1 MSRSPMKALRE
12 SRNRTQAKAV
22 AELNALAEHLAAEG
36 RVPKRP
42 TFTVRQMSK
51 WESETNPRPYPHPD
65 TRVVLELYFQRAAAE
80 LGLHPG
86 SEGEAFA
93 TSAVPVVTPIP
104 LIQQSPAAVPLLAG
118 GDQDP
123 PPWLA
128 QTTTDAASS
137 ADWKIAEDE
146 VELLREAADDMDAQ
160 DQQFGGNRLWRP
172 TRAHLLWVHHMIDRG
187 IYDEQLGQQLHSLA
201 GKFTTSL
208 GWFSYDAGLHTQAR
222 QYFSEALNAAML
234 TGDDV
239 LSSRTLSNMAR
250 QAVDLN
256 KGREAI
262 RFARLAQ
269 TTADMWSAPTRVTA
283 LLAIREAQGHA
294 RVGDAFNCESAIKRA
309 WKEWERGTDDR
320 DPDWTTFLNQAELVC
335 LEGMCRLDLGQ
346 TARAQKLLAQSE
358 KLQDVAHSRN
368 RGMCLGRLATAAIGA
383 GDIDHSVDATRKA
396 LGLIR
401 TAGMSSARAVQQL
414 KIVHDGLAPHHR
426 AGGVGDLLEEIRVV
440 VA

>member
-1 MSRSPMKALRE
+1 MRALRE
-12 SRNRTQAKAV
+12 SGNRTQAKAV
-22 AELNALAEHLAAEG
+22 DELNSLAERLAAEG
-36 RVPKRP
+36 RVSKRP

-51 WESETNPRPYPHPD
+51 WESETRPRPYPHPD
-65 TRVVLELYFQRAAAE
+65 TRVVLELYFQRSVEE
-80 LGLHPG
+80 LGLRPAAG
-86 SEGEAFA
+86 ADPSDV
-93 TSAVPVVTPIP
+93 SAVPVVSPVPLIEQSAAAIP
-104 LIQQSPAAVPLLAG
+104 LFAG

-128 QTTTDAASS
+128 QTTTDVASS

-187 IYDEQLGQQLHSLA
+187 IYDEQLGQQLHALA

-208 GWFSYDAGLHTQAR
+208 GWFSYDAGLHAQAR

-269 TTADMWSAPTRVTA
+269 THADMWSAPTRVTA
-283 LLAIREAQGHA
+283 LLTIREAQGHA
-294 RVGDAFNCESAIKRA
+294 RVGDVFNCESAIKRA

-358 KLQDVAHSRN
+358 RLQDVAHSRN
-368 RGMCLGRLATAAIGA
+368 RGMCLGRLAAAAIGA
-383 GDIDHSVDATRKA
+383 GDIDHSAISTRKA
-396 LGLIR
+396 MGLIR

-414 KIVHDGLAPHHR
+414 KIVHDGLTPHHR
-426 AGGVGDLLEEIRVV
+426 ARGVRDLLEEIRAV

>member
-1 MSRSPMKALRE
+1 MSRSPMKLIRE
-12 SRNRTQAKAV
+12 SRNRTQEHAV
-22 AELNALAEHLAAEG
+22 VELTALAGQLAAQG
-36 RVPKRP
+36 RIAKRP

-51 WESETNPRPYPHPD
+51 WESETKPRPYPHPD
-65 TRVVLELYFQRAAAE
+65 TRVVLEVYFQRSVEE
-80 LGLHPG
+80 LGLRPEASGASVAG
-86 SEGEAFA
+86 SD
-93 TSAVPVVTPIP
+93 VPVATPIP
-104 LIQQSPAAVPLLAG
+104 LTEQVPAAPPLPAG
-118 GDQDP
+118 RDQEP

-128 QTTTDAASS
+128 RTTTDAATS

-146 VELLREAADDMDAQ
+146 VELLCQAANDMDAQ

-172 TRAHLLWVHHMIDRG
+172 TRANLLWVHHMIDRG
-187 IYDEQLGQQLHSLA
+187 IYDEQLGQQLHALA

-239 LSSRTLSNMAR
+239 LSSRTLSNMSR
-250 QAVDLN
+250 QAVDLG
-256 KGREAI
+256 KGREAV

-269 TTADMWSAPTRVTA
+269 THAGMWNAPTRVTA

-294 RVGDAFNCESAIKRA
+294 CLGDVVNCESAIKRA
-309 WKEWERGTDDR
+309 WRAWEHGTADR
-320 DPDWTTFLNQAELVC
+320 DPDWTLFLNQAELVC

-358 KLQDVAHSRN
+358 KLQDLAHTRN

-383 GDIDHSVDATRKA
+383 GDIDHGIEATRTA
-396 LGLIR
+396 IGLIR
-401 TAGMSSARAVQQL
+401 TTGMSSTRTVQQL
-414 KIVHDGLAPHHR
+414 KIIHHELTPQR
-426 AGGVGDLLEEIRVV
+426 RTRGVGDVLEEIRAV

>member
-1 MSRSPMKALRE
+1 MRELRE

-22 AELNALAEHLAAEG
+22 DELNTLAERLAAEG
-36 RVPKRP
+36 RVSKPP

-51 WESETNPRPYPHPD
+51 WESETKPRPYPHPD
-65 TRVVLELYFQRAAAE
+65 TRAVLERYFQRPVE
-80 LGLHPG
+80 QLGLRP
-86 SEGEAFA
+86 SAGEAPPGA
-93 TSAVPVVTPIP
+93 SAVPVVTPVPLIEQSAAAIP
-104 LIQQSPAAVPLLAG
+104 LLSGA
-118 GDQDP
+118 DQDP

-128 QTTTDAASS
+128 QTTTDVASS
-137 ADWKIAEDE
+137 ADWKIAEEE
-146 VELLREAADDMDAQ
+146 VELLRQAADDMDAQ

-187 IYDEQLGQQLHSLA
+187 IYDEQLGQQLHALA

-208 GWFSYDAGLHTQAR
+208 GWFSYDAGHHAKAR

-269 TTADMWSAPTRVTA
+269 THASMWSAPTRVTA

-309 WKEWERGTDDR
+309 WKEWELGTDDR

-346 TARAQKLLAQSE
+346 TARAQRLLAQSE

-368 RGMCLGRLATAAIGA
+368 RGMCLGRLAAAAIGA
-383 GDIDHSVDATRKA
+383 GDIDHSIDAARKA
-396 LGLIR
+396 IGLIR
-401 TAGMSSARAVQQL
+401 TAGLSSARAVQQL
-414 KIVHDGLAPHHR
+414 KIVHDGLAPRYR
-426 AGGVGDLLEEIRVV
+426 ARGVGDLLEEIRAV

>member
-1 MSRSPMKALRE
+1 MRALRE
-12 SRNRTQAKAV
+12 SGNRTQAKAV
-22 AELNALAEHLAAEG
+22 DELNSLAERLAAEG
-36 RVPKRP
+36 RVSKRP

-51 WESETNPRPYPHPD
+51 WESETRPRPYPHPD
-65 TRVVLELYFQRAAAE
+65 TRVVLELYFQRSVEE
-80 LGLHPG
+80 LGLRRAAGADP
-86 SEGEAFA
+86 SDV
-93 TSAVPVVTPIP
+93 SAVPVVSPVPLIEQSAAAIP
-104 LIQQSPAAVPLLAG
+104 LFAG

-128 QTTTDAASS
+128 QTTTDVASS

-187 IYDEQLGQQLHSLA
+187 IYDEQLGQQLHALA

-208 GWFSYDAGLHTQAR
+208 GWFSYDAGLHAQAR

-269 TTADMWSAPTRVTA
+269 THADMWSAPTRVTA

-294 RVGDAFNCESAIKRA
+294 RVGDVFNCESAIKRA

-358 KLQDVAHSRN
+358 RLQDVAHSRN
-368 RGMCLGRLATAAIGA
+368 RGMCLGRLAAAAIGA
-383 GDIDHSVDATRKA
+383 GDIDHSAISTRKA
-396 LGLIR
+396 MGLIR

-414 KIVHDGLAPHHR
+414 KIVHDGLTPHHR
-426 AGGVGDLLEEIRVV
+426 ARGVRDLLEEIRAV

>member
-1 MSRSPMKALRE
+1 MKALRE

-22 AELNALAEHLAAEG
+22 DELNSLSERLAAEG
-36 RVPKRP
+36 RVSERP

-51 WESETNPRPYPHPD
+51 WESETRPRPYPHPD
-65 TRVVLELYFQRAAAE
+65 TRVVLELYFQRSVEE
-80 LGLHPG
+80 LGLRPS
-86 SEGEAFA
+86 SEEDAST
-93 TSAVPVVTPIP
+93 TSAVPVVTAVP
-104 LIQQSPAAVPLLAG
+104 LVEQSAAAVPLLSG
-118 GDQDP
+118 SDQDP

-137 ADWKIAEDE
+137 EDWKIAEGE
-146 VELLREAADDMDAQ
+146 VELLHEAADDMDAQ

-187 IYDEQLGQQLHSLA
+187 IYDDQLGQQLHALA

-269 TTADMWSAPTRVTA
+269 THADMWSAPTRVTA
-283 LLAIREAQGHA
+283 LLTIREAQGHA
-294 RVGDAFNCESAIKRA
+294 RLGDRINCEAAIKRA
-309 WKEWERGTDDR
+309 WEEWERGTDDR

-346 TARAQKLLAQSE
+346 TVRAQKLLARSE

-383 GDIDHSVDATRKA
+383 GDIDHGVDATTKA
-396 LGLIR
+396 VGLIR
-401 TAGMSSARAVQQL
+401 TAGVSSARAVQQL

-426 AGGVGDLLEEIRVV
+426 ARGVGDLLEEIRAV

>member
-1 MSRSPMKALRE
+1 MSRSPMRALRE
-12 SRNRTQAKAV
+12 SRNRTQEKAV
-22 AELNALAEHLAAEG
+22 GELNALAGRLAAEG
-36 RVPKRP
+36 RVSRRP

-51 WESETNPRPYPHPD
+51 WESESRPRPYPHPD
-65 TRVVLELYFQRAAAE
+65 TRVVLELYFQRSVE
-80 LGLHPG
+80 DLGLHPCT
-86 SEGEAFA
+86 GEDASG
-93 TSAVPVVTPIP
+93 TSAMAVATALP
-104 LIQQSPAAVPLLAG
+104 LVEHSAIAVPLLAG
-118 GDQDP
+118 DDQDP

-128 QTTTDAASS
+128 QTTTDAAGA

-146 VELLREAADDMDAQ
+146 VALLRDAADDMDAQ

-187 IYDEQLGQQLHSLA
+187 IYDDELGQRLHALA

-222 QYFSEALNAAML
+222 QYFSEALNAAIL

-269 TTADMWSAPTRVTA
+269 THAGMWSAPTRVSA

-294 RVGDAFNCESAIKRA
+294 RVGDHFNCESAIKRA
-309 WKEWERGTDDR
+309 WTEWERGTGDR
-320 DPDWTTFLNQAELVC
+320 DPDWTMFLNEAELVC

-346 TARAQKLLAQSE
+346 TARAKTLLARSE
-358 KLQDVAHSRN
+358 RLQDVAHSRN
-368 RGMCLGRLATAAIGA
+368 RGMCLGRLAAAAIGSR
-383 GDIDHSVDATRKA
+383 DIDRSVDATKKA
-396 LGLIR
+396 IGLIR
-401 TAGMSSARAVQQL
+401 TAGISSARAVQQL
-414 KIVHDGLAPHHR
+414 KIVHDGLAPHDR
-426 AGGVGDLLEEIRVV
+426 ASGVGDLLEELRAI